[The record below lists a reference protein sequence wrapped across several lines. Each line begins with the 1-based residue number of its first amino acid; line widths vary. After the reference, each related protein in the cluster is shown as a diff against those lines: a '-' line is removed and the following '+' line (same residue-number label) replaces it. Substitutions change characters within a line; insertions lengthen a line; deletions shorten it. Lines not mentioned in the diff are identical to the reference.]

1 VGRGKD
7 QGEGKYC
14 RTKEHR
20 VNEISKALVKAFASL
35 LHPRTL
41 LLMLWPVLIA
51 LVLWLGLAFAF
62 WSESAA
68 WLQLQFEQSAAIGWA
83 ISVWPLALIVTY
95 LAWILLALLFIP
107 LVLITAVLIIG
118 VFAMP
123 AMVGLVAARAYPGL
137 ERRQGGTVAG
147 GLWNSVVA
155 LAWLALLVLLSLP
168 LWLFPPLW
176 PVLPIAL
183 FGYLNQRV
191 FRYDALY
198 EHATGWEMETIFRRH
213 RRELLLL
220 GVVVAL
226 FGLIPVLGFLAP
238 LYGGLAFIHYC
249 LARLAQLRDEPV
261 ATQ

>member
-1 VGRGKD
+1 MS
-7 QGEGKYC
+7 QI
-14 RTKEHR
+14 T
-20 VNEISKALVKAFASL
+20 KALLQAFASL
-35 LHPRTL
+35 LHPRML
-41 LLMLWPVLIA
+41 LLLLWPVLVA

-62 WSESAA
+62 WSQAAA
-68 WLQLQFEQSAAIGWA
+68 WLQLQFDQTAAIGWA
-83 ISVWPLALIVTY
+83 ITVWPLSLIAMH

-123 AMVGLVAARAYPGL
+123 AMVGHVAERAYPGL

-147 GLWNSVVA
+147 GLVNSVMA

-168 LWLFPPLW
+168 LWFFPLLW
-176 PVLPIAL
+176 PLLPVVL

-191 FRYDALY
+191 FRYDALA
-198 EHATGWEMETIFRRH
+198 EHATGWEMETLFRRH
-213 RRELLLL
+213 RRELFLL
-220 GVVVAL
+220 GVVVSL
-226 FGLIPVLGFLAP
+226 FGMIPLLGFFAP
-238 LYGGLAFIHYC
+238 VYGGLAFIHYC